1 MFDCQAQRAL
11 VFRLVIAPITAQFYR
26 ERFIADFAD
35 LRYYSNQNNGFGW
48 LFVMIDLFSK
58 YCWTAVLFEKSALA
72 VSNTFRNVFGTFG
85 SPFIFHTDNG
95 KEFCNTSVSDIC
107 NEFNI
112 RHVKDRARCPRTQGQ
127 VERCNQ
133 PFNT

>member
-1 MFDCQAQRAL
+1 
-11 VFRLVIAPITAQFYR
+11 
-26 ERFIADFAD
+26 
-35 LRYYSNQNNGFGW
+35 
-48 LFVMIDLFSK
+48 MIDLFYR
-58 YCWTAVLFEKSALA
+58 YCRTAALFEKSALD
-72 VSNTFRNVFGTFG
+72 VSNTFRNMFSTFG
-85 SPFIFHTDNG
+85 SPFILHTDNG
-95 KEFCNTSVSDIC
+95 KEFCNTCVSDIC